1 VTAPSSEFL
10 ALQACVAGRY
20 SIERELGRGG
30 MGIVFLARDVALN
43 RPVAIKLLP
52 AAFSQ
57 QSDMRERFVRE
68 ARTAAGLFHPN
79 IVPIHLVEERDGL
92 VYFVMAYVEGESV
105 GDRVRR
111 AGPMSASA
119 TRRMLQEVSW
129 ALGYAHEKGVV
140 HRDIKPDNILIE
152 RAGGRA
158 LVTDFGI
165 ARVADA
171 SGGTSRGELLG
182 TVQFMSPEQA
192 TGEKV
197 DGRSDLYSLGITAF
211 FALTGRLPFEAENAV
226 GYIHKHVSVPAP
238 RVASLATQAPA
249 KLAEAID
256 KCLAKEPSQRFAT
269 GEALAQALA
278 DAGEAAQELPPE
290 IRVLLRRIRTAS
302 VVFGFLSGSS
312 FLLIQMGDSI
322 VRAVQQAEW
331 WVLVALAS
339 LVVGGTVQGLIRLV
353 RDARRCVKR
362 GYGAAFVHDALSA
375 EALAMIEE
383 GALELGARGASPA
396 PKVPW
401 YRFQP
406 GSSIGNPNP
415 VLKSGIN
422 RERTIGQGRLLGVAT
437 AAMFAIAAVAPG
449 KPTGFVLFGL
459 LALAAT
465 LLAFFAGPAVGEDS
479 PLVALDWGE
488 RLLIG
493 RFGRLLFRAARIR
506 LKDQAAPAIAA
517 VGQRTEVALSIA
529 IDDLI
534 RALPSELRGRFAH
547 ARDVT
552 RQLEATATALRG
564 RDAKLSDTLARVDM
578 HAPSAGSGGQDQVK
592 RELES
597 ARAGVRERLATTVAT
612 IETIRLDLLRLQA
625 GVGGADHLTAEIE
638 RARALG
644 EAIDADIAGRK
655 EVEALLAPNTTA

>member
-1 VTAPSSEFL
+1 
-10 ALQACVAGRY
+10 
-20 SIERELGRGG
+20 

-57 QSDMRERFVRE
+57 EADMRERFVRE
-68 ARTAAGLFHPN
+68 ARTAASLFHPN
-79 IVPIHLVEERDGL
+79 IVPIHLVEERDEL

-119 TRRMLQEVSW
+119 VRRMLQEVSW

-152 RAGGRA
+152 RGGGRS

-192 TGEKV
+192 TGETV

-211 FALTGRLPFEAENAV
+211 FALTGRLPFEAESPVA
-226 GYIHKHVSVPAP
+226 YIHKHVSVPAP
-238 RVASLATQAPA
+238 RVASLATQTPA

-256 KCLAKEPSQRFAT
+256 KCLAKAPTERFAT
-269 GEALAQALA
+269 GEMLAQALA
-278 DAGEAAQELPPE
+278 DAGEVAQELPPE

-302 VVFGFLSGSS
+302 VVFGMLSGSS
-312 FLLIQMGDSI
+312 MLLFFWGPDIMRSLQK
-322 VRAVQQAEW
+322 AE
-331 WVLVALAS
+331 AS
-339 LVVGGTVQGLIRLV
+339 LIFVVVVVPVMLLGQGLTRLL

-362 GYGAAFVHDALSA
+362 GYGTAFVNEALAA
-375 EALAMIEE
+375 EARAMIEE
-383 GALELGARGASPA
+383 GALEGVARTQGAPLLGAT
-396 PKVPW
+396 PW
-401 YRFQP
+401 YRYQSLP
-406 GSSIGNPNP
+406 VAENP
-415 VLKSGIN
+415 VIKNGIK
-422 RERTIGQGRLLGVAT
+422 REKTIGQARILGI
-437 AAMFAIAAVAPG
+437 IAAFLFVVAAVSPG
-449 KPTGFVLFGL
+449 PTSGFVALGL
-459 LALAAT
+459 LFLGGT
-465 LLAFFAGPAVGEDS
+465 LLSFFAGPAVGEDS

-517 VGQRTEVALSIA
+517 AGQRTEAALAIA

-534 RALPSELRGRFAH
+534 RALPRELRSRFAN

-552 RQLEATATALRG
+552 KRLEATASTLRQ
-564 RDAKLSDTLARVDM
+564 RDAELSDTLARVDM
-578 HAPSAGSGGQDQVK
+578 HAPAASKGGHDKLQ
-592 RELES
+592 RELQE
-597 ARAGVRERLATTVAT
+597 ARANVRERLATAVAT

-625 GVGGADHLTAEIE
+625 GVGGAAGADHLTAEIE
-638 RARALG
+638 RARELG
-644 EAIDADIAGRK
+644 DAIDADLGGRK
-655 EVEALLAPNTTA
+655 EVDALLAPSTTH